1 MIPNSY
7 TLKFSIVPRSHQT
20 GNISAGFTKMKY
32 FAEQRL
38 MNSVFIS
45 RDSAILPGLAL
56 IENNIA
62 IFPTEP
68 NDFYLGAVLFCKFLA
83 ITEKYFHIEHMT
95 IDSMIGDHVQYTLR
109 SPEDCDLDLT
119 GNHWWNMD
127 TDYTGSGNPTAWAD
141 AHVADSTGFN
151 LTVVKG
157 GRVEDQ

>member
-1 MIPNSY
+1 
-7 TLKFSIVPRSHQT
+7 
-20 GNISAGFTKMKY
+20 MKY
-32 FAEQRL
+32 FTEQRL

-45 RDSAILPGLAL
+45 QQSPILPALDL

-68 NDFYLGAVLFCKFLA
+68 NDFYLGAVLLCKFLA

-119 GNHWWNMD
+119 GDYWWNMD
-127 TDYTGSGNPTAWAD
+127 TTYTGSGNLTAWTD
-141 AHVADSTGFN
+141 TDIVDSAVFN
-151 LTVVKG
+151 LIVVKG
-157 GRVEDQ
+157 GRVED